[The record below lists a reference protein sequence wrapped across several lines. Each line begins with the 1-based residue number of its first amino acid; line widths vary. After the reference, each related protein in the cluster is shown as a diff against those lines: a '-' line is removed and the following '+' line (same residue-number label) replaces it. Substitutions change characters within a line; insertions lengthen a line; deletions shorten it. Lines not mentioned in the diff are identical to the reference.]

1 MKVIDNSFAGL
12 ADSIADWDPDGI
24 VDWDPDSIAVAADT
38 GRCCR
43 STASPATGTDIEDPD
58 TVVVDT
64 DRTSFVD
71 KQVARQ
77 LAACRPVDSFAC
89 RNLRQVVDRLADMQ
103 LFCYCRH
110 EGSPGS

>member
-43 STASPATGTDIEDPD
+43 STASPAAGTDIEDPGTVAAD
-58 TVVVDT
+58 TN
-64 DRTSFVD
+64 RTSFVD
-71 KQVARQ
+71 K
-77 LAACRPVDSFAC
+77 
-89 RNLRQVVDRLADMQ
+89 
-103 LFCYCRH
+103 
-110 EGSPGS
+110 